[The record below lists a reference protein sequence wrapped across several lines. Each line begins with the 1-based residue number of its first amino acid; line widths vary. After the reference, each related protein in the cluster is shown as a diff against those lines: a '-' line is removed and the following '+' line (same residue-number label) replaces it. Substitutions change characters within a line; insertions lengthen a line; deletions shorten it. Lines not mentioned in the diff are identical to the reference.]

1 MGTYNSTM
9 RIESSSS
16 SDDEKNKSYGA
27 NGSNKST
34 HMNVT
39 MAMSIMGTTAPP
51 LYEAALIGNW
61 NDLLK
66 RLKTHPGETLYSDK
80 CKNTPLH
87 LVCRRQPPVHV
98 VEALLNAAD
107 ALTGSNTSSTSLLS
121 SNSANSNNNGTG
133 SGNGNGNGNGN
144 ALGDSNGNGN
154 ANGNSSHSSAAQDNS
169 NCNGTDHGHGKQES
183 LLERTTVDGLTAL
196 HFACYCGASSDIVG
210 LLLGLRKD
218 STSSVAMTGYNTRF
232 QQHSANASNSAQN
245 NSNHNNA
252 NHNTGGN
259 RKFFLD
265 VYMRS
270 KPRHKLDRR
279 GRSPLHCACAGF
291 RTKNRPAVVHSL
303 LRDDPGSAV
312 LADEKGRTPFSLMY
326 DDYAEEI
333 DEVLHPSVTAD
344 HVREMCTS
352 EGGSLGECWKIL
364 ILLLK
369 AAYLGYVED
378 DLESALDIV
387 EVVVVDAHANAKL
400 KSSSF
405 NEEKKS
411 VSPPRNRSSNSVAS
425 VHSRSSVQSAGS
437 GKSESN
443 SNSNS
448 NIGASANR
456 SSPSN
461 QFDLTQPHFQLLHAA
476 AASLYFFPHGFF
488 QLILKTC
495 GHDRVKERDTDFH
508 LPLHLAAKAT
518 PPASSSANVANP
530 NRYSIST
537 SFHGQSS
544 IVYEEKLGVTL
555 SYYPASKSQKNKQY
569 TTTSFQPTESFA
581 AHQTPIL
588 AHLLDIYPEAASI
601 PDDQGKYPVLLA
613 IESGKSFE
621 FVIKPLLDAF
631 PHLLIGGNVHA
642 GLSGL
647 GSSDSDG
654 DVYMQDPGDVNSNAG
669 MDAIQASLMHG
680 LTNPSVRIRNE
691 TAMTIGYLMKRLKN
705 AAKDPLEEF
714 GIRSNVNPKQFKVD
728 EFLRGIIRTSGR
740 YGTVNARRGQSDS
753 PDSAKANTCNNE
765 WTGIQATMLQALS
778 AAMSN
783 VSAEMIE
790 VPATPQLALDVAS
803 NMLKHEDCTVRECA
817 ALCIGSSLEL
827 LGEELLLNVVSRV
840 VIPQRRKSDLQSSMH
855 SIGTSVHSV
864 NSFQSLL
871 SRDTSVSSIAKASN
885 AVTKKE
891 MKIHSDN
898 LKLVQMEESRNRHG
912 RALACFRILTS
923 AKGNFVSVNDNIF
936 QEATQLMQSLML
948 DDDALVREA
957 ACLAMGAILGQCHDT
972 AATLK
977 IVRHTLLKCMRTTED
992 LCVQIA
998 LARGLM
1004 VATRMKPHVFICN
1017 AGTPILECALMLAV
1031 SSVSPAN
1038 VQKMYHGFLWLAL
1051 GIGDKESAHYGLS
1064 EYMSLAEGENGR
1076 IMMSLVTK
1084 TLAKIESVRDILW
1097 SSTVYCED
1105 EFLD

>member
-16 SDDEKNKSYGA
+16 SDDEKNKSYS
-27 NGSNKST
+27 SNKST

-39 MAMSIMGTTAPP
+39 MSMSLMGTTAPP

-87 LVCRRQPPVHV
+87 LVCRRQPPAHV

-107 ALTGSNTSSTSLLS
+107 ALTGTNTNTGTTSSSSLLG
-121 SNSANSNNNGTG
+121 NSTHNNGNV
-133 SGNGNGNGNGN
+133 NGNGNCNAVNGDFNGN
-144 ALGDSNGNGN
+144 A
-154 ANGNSSHSSAAQDNS
+154 NSSHSSVTQENG
-169 NCNGTDHGHGKQES
+169 NCNDHHGYGSGKEES

-218 STSSVAMTGYNTRF
+218 STSSVAMTGFNTRF
-232 QQHSANASNSAQN
+232 ANQGNTTSAQSNIHHNNVNANANANTSANA
-245 NSNHNNA
+245 NA
-252 NHNTGGN
+252 N
-259 RKFFLD
+259 RKFFAD

-303 LRDDPGSAV
+303 LRDDPGSAI

-369 AAYLGYVED
+369 ASYLGYVED

-387 EVVVVDAHANAKL
+387 EVVDAKL
-400 KSSSF
+400 KSSFF
-405 NEEKKS
+405 NSEEKKS

-425 VHSRSSVQSAGS
+425 VHSRSSAQSAGS

-443 SNSNS
+443 SN
-448 NIGASANR
+448 IGPSR

-518 PPASSSANVANP
+518 PPASSSANIANP

-537 SFHGQSS
+537 SFHGLSS
-544 IVYEEKLGVTL
+544 VVYEEKLGVTL
-555 SYYPASKSQKNKQY
+555 SYFPDASKSQKNKQY
-569 TTTSFQPTESFA
+569 TTTSFQPSESFA

-621 FVIKPLLDAF
+621 FVIEPLLDAF
-631 PHLLIGGNVHA
+631 PHLLLGSNVHA
-642 GLSGL
+642 GLSSL
-647 GSSDSDG
+647 GSSDS
-654 DVYMQDPGDVNSNAG
+654 DVYMQDPGDSHSNAG
-669 MDAIQASLMHG
+669 MEAIQASLMHG
-680 LTNPSVRIRNE
+680 LTSPSVRIRNE
-691 TAMTIGYLMKRLKN
+691 TAMTIGYLMKRLKK

-714 GIRSNVNPKQFKVD
+714 GIRATVNPKQFKVD

-783 VSAEMIE
+783 LSAAMIE
-790 VPATPQLALDVAS
+790 VPSTPQLALDVAS

-827 LGEELLLNVVSRV
+827 LGEEMLLNVVSRV
-840 VIPQRRKSDLQSSMH
+840 VIPQRRSEMLSSTH
-855 SIGTSVHSV
+855 SLGSSVH
-864 NSFQSLL
+864 SFQSLL
-871 SRDTSVSSIAKASN
+871 SRESSVASTANAKAKN
-885 AVTKKE
+885 E
-891 MKIHSDN
+891 LKIHSDN
-898 LKLVQMEESRNRHG
+898 LKLVQMEQLHNRHG

-923 AKGNFVSVNDNIF
+923 AEGNFVSVNDNIF

-948 DDDALVREA
+948 DDEALVREA

-972 AATLK
+972 SATLK

-1004 VATRMKPHVFICN
+1004 VATRMKPHVFICK
-1017 AGTPILECALMLAV
+1017 AGTPILEGALMLAV

-1064 EYMSLAEGENGR
+1064 EYMSLAEGENGK

-1105 EFLD
+1105 EYRNDQ

>member
-1 MGTYNSTM
+1 M

-16 SDDEKNKSYGA
+16 SDDEKNKSYGSS
-27 NGSNKST
+27 GSNKST

-107 ALTGSNTSSTSLLS
+107 ALTGTNTGTTSSSSLLGSSANANINTNTNTS
-121 SNSANSNNNGTG
+121 ANTNTN
-133 SGNGNGNGNGN
+133 NGNGN
-144 ALGDSNGNGN
+144 ALGDSNGKGN
-154 ANGNSSHSSAAQDNS
+154 ANANSNSSHSSAAQENG
-169 NCNGTDHGHGKQES
+169 NYNGTDGSGKQES

-210 LLLGLRKD
+210 LLLGLRTD

-232 QQHSANASNSAQN
+232 NPSANANQSMNNSAQN
-245 NSNHNNA
+245 NINA
-252 NHNTGGN
+252 NPNTN
-259 RKFFLD
+259 TNTNTRKFFLD

-270 KPRHKLDRR
+270 KTRHNLDRR

-303 LRDDPGSAV
+303 LRDDPGTAV

-369 AAYLGYVED
+369 ASYLGYVED

-387 EVVVVDAHANAKL
+387 EVVDAHAHAKL

-405 NEEKKS
+405 NSEEKKS

-448 NIGASANR
+448 NIGASR

-544 IVYEEKLGVTL
+544 VVYEEKLGVTL
-555 SYYPASKSQKNKQY
+555 SYYPDASKSQKNKQY

-581 AHQTPIL
+581 AHNTPIL

-631 PHLLIGGNVHA
+631 PHLLLGGNVHA

-654 DVYMQDPGDVNSNAG
+654 DVYMQDPGDAHSNAG

-714 GIRSNVNPKQFKVD
+714 GIRSNINPKQFKVD

-855 SIGTSVHSV
+855 SLGSSVH
-864 NSFQSLL
+864 SFQSLL
-871 SRDTSVSSIAKASN
+871 SRDNSVSSIAKASN
-885 AVTKKE
+885 ALAKKE
-891 MKIHSDN
+891 LKIHSDN

-912 RALACFRILTS
+912 RAIACFRILTS

-948 DDDALVREA
+948 DDEALVREA

-977 IVRHTLLKCMRTTED
+977 MVRHTLLKCMRTTED

-1004 VATRMKPHVFICN
+1004 VATRMKPHVFICK

-1105 EFLD
+1105 EFLDQR

>member
-1 MGTYNSTM
+1 M
-9 RIESSSS
+9 
-16 SDDEKNKSYGA
+16 
-27 NGSNKST
+27 
-34 HMNVT
+34 
-39 MAMSIMGTTAPP
+39 
-51 LYEAALIGNW
+51 L
-61 NDLLK
+61 
-66 RLKTHPGETLYSDK
+66 
-80 CKNTPLH
+80 
-87 LVCRRQPPVHV
+87 
-98 VEALLNAAD
+98 
-107 ALTGSNTSSTSLLS
+107 
-121 SNSANSNNNGTG
+121 
-133 SGNGNGNGNGN
+133 
-144 ALGDSNGNGN
+144 DSNGNAN
-154 ANGNSSHSSAAQDNS
+154 AISSLSSAAQDNGS
-169 NCNGTDHGHGKQES
+169 GNDIDHGQS

-218 STSSVAMTGYNTRF
+218 STSSVAITEYNTRF
-232 QQHSANASNSAQN
+232 QHSANTNANQSAQN
-245 NSNHNNA
+245 NSNA
-252 NHNTGGN
+252 NHNNPGEN

-265 VYMRS
+265 VYMRT
-270 KPRHKLDRR
+270 KPRHKVDRR

-291 RTKNRPAVVHSL
+291 RTKNRPVVVHSL

-387 EVVVVDAHANAKL
+387 EVVVVDANL
-400 KSSSF
+400 KSASF

-411 VSPPRNRSSNSVAS
+411 VSPPQNRSSNSVAS

-448 NIGASANR
+448 NIGASASR

-488 QLILKTC
+488 QLIFKTC

-508 LPLHLAAKAT
+508 LPLHLAAKAI
-518 PPASSSANVANP
+518 PPASSSANIANP

-544 IVYEEKLGVTL
+544 VVYEEKLGVTL
-555 SYYPASKSQKNKQY
+555 SYYPAAKSHKNKQY

-631 PHLLIGGNVHA
+631 PHLLISGNAHA
-642 GLSGL
+642 GLSGF
-647 GSSDSDG
+647 GSSDPDG
-654 DVYMQDPGDVNSNAG
+654 DAYMQDPGDVNSNAG

-680 LTNPSVRIRNE
+680 LTSPSVRIRNE

-705 AAKDPLEEF
+705 ASKDPLEEF

-728 EFLRGIIRTSGR
+728 QFLRGIIRTSGR
-740 YGTVNARRGQSDS
+740 YGTINARRGQSDS
-753 PDSAKANTCNNE
+753 PDSAKVNTCNNE

-803 NMLKHEDCTVRECA
+803 NMLKHEDCAVRECA

-827 LGEELLLNVVSRV
+827 LGEELLLTVVSRV
-840 VIPQRRKSDLQSSMH
+840 VIPQRRRKSDLQSSIH

-864 NSFQSLL
+864 SSFQSLL
-871 SRDTSVSSIAKASN
+871 SRDTSISSITKTKN
-885 AVTKKE
+885 AVAKKE

-912 RALACFRILTS
+912 RALACFRVLTS

-972 AATLK
+972 VATLK

-1064 EYMSLAEGENGR
+1064 EYMSSAEGENGR